1 MPSLLNV
8 LKSERD
14 IFLAENAALPPDKI
28 QRLWQIRKEEFVAVL
43 DGRAPTRPTNLDSTP
58 KERKQQHVSQAASPM
73 AAPSMSNKRSSHSLY
88 GPIPFANTGERI
100 PPLALDTWQTDT
112 NVPFNGLTA
121 RSTSPAFK
129 IRKLSQSRHSL
140 HTPEE
145 SQGIIVYENPADYF
159 KQPQPVSPP
168 TIPINARPRRS
179 LSKNHTPSSPYT
191 SSSNLSCSPATST
204 SDAFTVPT
212 PVTSVGMSRDN
223 TRDSLCE
230 RTEMLRVESQTSDVP
245 FDFDLD
251 MPDSHTFNTQSTS
264 NSPQSMNWSS
274 FNSSLCHV
282 GGVVDDG
289 SSSSVSNL
297 ATLFPSPSAIE
308 HEVGMGRSISSDSN
322 ESSKSRLSRR
332 SQEVVQST
340 RLIKPKE
347 KSGTSMSRQS
357 SSSSAGAD
365 MARVHSADGSKVGI
379 PKNRAYVRP
388 AHPKVMCTQCNDKP
402 DGFRGPHELRRHI
415 ENKHSQVRK
424 VWVCKDRSPDQKFLS
439 KCKACNEVK
448 VYGAYYNAA
457 AHLRRIHFH
466 AKEKGRKSKGNSKAK
481 PRGGDG
487 GGDDPPMEILKLW
500 IEEKDQVMTNDM
512 PPLEDNEE
520 DNTAFQSPYESSD
533 NPSFQSFTDRPIDS
547 NFTDSAFGEQPSNY
561 QEADLNAVQ
570 YSPFSTDIPSTSPFS
585 NTPPQTNAPA
595 LTWSNQATT
604 YQQGLD
610 FSATQTHPV
619 DNLEQFGLSAT
630 NSVSNA
636 NYSCDDLDELQTSQL
651 PDALLSD
658 YLTESADDNLWI

>member
-1 MPSLLNV
+1 
-8 LKSERD
+8 
-14 IFLAENAALPPDKI
+14 
-28 QRLWQIRKEEFVAVL
+28 
-43 DGRAPTRPTNLDSTP
+43 
-58 KERKQQHVSQAASPM
+58 M

-129 IRKLSQSRHSL
+129 VRKVSQSRHSL
-140 HTPEE
+140 YTPEE
-145 SQGIIVYENPADYF
+145 SQGITVYDNPADYF
-159 KQPQPVSPP
+159 KQPQPIFSP

-179 LSKNHTPSSPYT
+179 LSKNHAPSSPYT

-204 SDAFTVPT
+204 SDAFTIPT

-230 RTEMLRVESQTSDVP
+230 RTKMLRIESQTSDVP
-245 FDFDLD
+245 FHFDLD

-289 SSSSVSNL
+289 SSSPVSNL

-308 HEVGMGRSISSDSN
+308 LEVGMGRSISSDSN

-347 KSGTSMSRQS
+347 ESGTSMSRQS

-415 ENKHSQVRK
+415 ENKHNQVRK

-500 IEEKDQVMTNDM
+500 IEEKDQVKTNDT
-512 PPLEDNEE
+512 PPLEDDEE
-520 DNTAFQSPYESSD
+520 DNTAFQSPYESSE
-533 NPSFQSFTDRPIDS
+533 NPSFQSFTDCPVDS

-570 YSPFSTDIPSTSPFS
+570 FSPFSTDIPSTSPFS
-585 NTPPQTNAPA
+585 NTPPQIDAPA

-604 YQQGLD
+604 YPQGLD

-619 DNLEQFGLSAT
+619 GNLEQFGLSAT

-636 NYSCDDLDELQTSQL
+636 NYSCDGLDELQTSQL
-651 PDALLSD
+651 SDALLSD

>member
-1 MPSLLNV
+1 
-8 LKSERD
+8 
-14 IFLAENAALPPDKI
+14 
-28 QRLWQIRKEEFVAVL
+28 
-43 DGRAPTRPTNLDSTP
+43 
-58 KERKQQHVSQAASPM
+58 
-73 AAPSMSNKRSSHSLY
+73 MSNKRSSHSLY
-88 GPIPFANTGERI
+88 GPTPFANTGERI
-100 PPLALDTWQTDT
+100 PPLALDTWQIDE
-112 NVPFNGLTA
+112 NAPFNGLTA

-145 SQGIIVYENPADYF
+145 SQGIIVYDNPEDYF
-159 KQPQPVSPP
+159 KQPQPIFSP
-168 TIPINARPRRS
+168 TLPINARSRRS
-179 LSKNHTPSSPYT
+179 LSQNHTPSSPYT

-204 SDAFTVPT
+204 SDAFTIPT

-230 RTEMLRVESQTSDVP
+230 RTEMLSVKSQTSDVP
-245 FDFDLD
+245 FHFDLD
-251 MPDSHTFNTQSTS
+251 MSDSHTFNTQSTS
-264 NSPQSMNWSS
+264 NSSQSMNWSS

-282 GGVVDDG
+282 GGVVDDD

-308 HEVGMGRSISSDSN
+308 HEVSMGRSISSDSS

-347 KSGTSMSRQS
+347 ESGTSMSRQS
-357 SSSSAGAD
+357 SSSSVGAD

-415 ENKHSQVRK
+415 ENKHNQVRK

-439 KCKACNEVK
+439 KCKACTDGK

-466 AKEKGRKSKGNSKAK
+466 AKEKGRKSKGSSKVK

-500 IEEKDQVMTNDM
+500 IEEKEDQVKTNNTL
-512 PPLEDNEE
+512 PFEDDEE
-520 DNTAFQSPYESSD
+520 DNAAFQPPYESSD
-533 NPSFQSFTDRPIDS
+533 TPSFQSFTDRPVDS
-547 NFTDSAFGEQPSNY
+547 NFTDSAFGEQLSNY
-561 QEADLNAVQ
+561 QQADLNAVQ

-585 NTPPQTNAPA
+585 NTPPQTDALA
-595 LTWSNQATT
+595 LTWSNQAAT
-604 YQQGLD
+604 YLQGLD

-619 DNLEQFGLSAT
+619 GNLEQFGLSAV

-636 NYSCDDLDELQTSQL
+636 NYSGDGLDELQTPQL
-651 PDALLSD
+651 SDTLLSD
-658 YLTESADDNLWI
+658 YLIESADDNLLI